1 MHLLNS
7 DIETLTQRLVQK
19 PVASQEMG
27 EEKHL
32 RALVSPSSQPDTN
45 TIFLTFLPLTWEN

>member
-32 RALVSPSSQPDTN
+32 RALVSPPSQTDTN